1 MAGQSE
7 YMKRILSSLSEKGP
21 LKADVFSHT
30 ENAFNIFRAV
40 LKNLESELNSVMGSK
55 DKRVIVKLHER
66 GPYDLEFRISD
77 DILMF
82 TMHTDIFALPESHA
96 ARKHSY
102 LSQHPLN
109 AFCGLVSIYN
119 FLTDS
124 LKFQR
129 MNDVGVLM
137 GRIFI
142 NREGHFFTEGKK
154 QLGFLFSDFEKNRV
168 DEVSLRSVVEVA
180 IIQALE
186 SEIQTPPFDQ
196 MKVISVHEV
205 MEKSLANVVST
216 GKRLGFKLQSDTDL
230 IQ

>member
-1 MAGQSE
+1 M
-7 YMKRILSSLSEKGP
+7 GP
-21 LKADVFSHT
+21 LKADVFANT
-30 ENAFNIFRAV
+30 ERSFNLFRTI
-40 LKNLESELNSVMGSK
+40 LKNLESELGSMMDTK

-82 TMHTDIFALPESHA
+82 TMHTDIFSLPESHP
-96 ARKHSY
+96 ARKHTY
-102 LSQHPLN
+102 LSQHPMN

-124 LKFQR
+124 LKYQR

-154 QLGFLFSDFEKNRV
+154 QLGFLFSDFEKNQA
-168 DEVSLRSVVEVA
+168 DETSLRSVTEVA
-180 IIQALE
+180 ILQALE
-186 SEIQTPPFDQ
+186 SELQTPPFDQ

-205 MEKSLANVVST
+205 IEKSLANVVST
-216 GKRLGFKLQSDTDL
+216 GKRLGFKLQSDADL